1 MPKRSLPR
9 EELQGGKIRSSRCI
23 QRRGRHH
30 LCCPTFYP
38 LLIVLAPPMCFQIRC
53 VNTYSVAVKAFREEQ
68 NVLFVVNENEN
79 MPSLSHCDEIPNARQ
94 AQRNE
99 PRYPMSTSVGLH
111 ILTPPI
117 LLKNLLFNRKTVL
130 TASESS
136 PFNFSSQPFASF
148 RYFQA
153 IL

>member
-1 MPKRSLPR
+1 MLSYILPAPDCPRPADVLSDSLC
-9 EELQGGKIRSSRCI
+9 K
-23 QRRGRHH
+23 
-30 LCCPTFYP
+30 
-38 LLIVLAPPMCFQIRC
+38 
-53 VNTYSVAVKAFREEQ
+53 YSVAVKAFREEQ

-136 PFNFSSQPFASF
+136 PFNFSSHLLLLNIFKQFYEFICDFFNAVLLNITQSSPPYALPE
-148 RYFQA
+148 RL
-153 IL
+153 ILY